1 MEYEKLVDKT
11 KKFYE
16 ILDVK
21 IDNKDSELIELAIT
35 SLTMPVF
42 AKEYNDVN
50 TKKIHDYRCLA
61 TVGDSICTSLLMMEK
76 FKKNLSMEEM
86 TQKKGKLQNKNL
98 NIIGKKLLEGYLFAK
113 NNDLSNKKA
122 YATAFEAVIGFLA
135 FFNLNKAKEV
145 FDKYIDR
152 NL

>member
-42 AKEYNDVN
+42 AKE
-50 TKKIHDYRCLA
+50 
-61 TVGDSICTSLLMMEK
+61 
-76 FKKNLSMEEM
+76 
-86 TQKKGKLQNKNL
+86 
-98 NIIGKKLLEGYLFAK
+98 
-113 NNDLSNKKA
+113 
-122 YATAFEAVIGFLA
+122 
-135 FFNLNKAKEV
+135 
-145 FDKYIDR
+145 
-152 NL
+152 